1 MDQNNQGDILKN
13 VIGVAGPAI
22 LLAPVA
28 APVIHGISGIV
39 VLGFGLYAA
48 GAVISK
54 TVTVL
59 SSPLTPRDAEDKPP
73 AEGA

>member
-28 APVIHGISGIV
+28 APVIHGISGIF